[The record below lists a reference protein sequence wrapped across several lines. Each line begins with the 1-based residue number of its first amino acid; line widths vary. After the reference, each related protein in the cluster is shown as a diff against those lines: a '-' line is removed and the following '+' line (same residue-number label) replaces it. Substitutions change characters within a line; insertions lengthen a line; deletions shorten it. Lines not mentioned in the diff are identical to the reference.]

1 MNRVIL
7 SGEIGSDIVLKKTAA
22 GQSLCNFS
30 IEVKDKGKNGQEY
43 KSFFDC
49 TAWGENAE
57 HINQYGFRGQHI
69 AVDGKFQKS
78 SYTNNSGQKVYKT
91 SVYVMDVELSLNNAT
106 IPQTQAYQQTSQ
118 QQMQQQMQQP
128 QTVPFT
134 NNHKDLVEFYD
145 EVEIKNDKENK
156 SKVFTCNG
164 KKYEQETL
172 F

>member
-7 SGEIGSDIVLKKTAA
+7 SGEIGSDITLKKTAT

-30 IEVKDKGKNGQEY
+30 IEVKEKGKDGQERKY
-43 KSFFDC
+43 FFDC

-69 AVDGKFQKS
+69 AVDGKLQKS
-78 SYTNNSGQKVYKT
+78 SYTNKENQKVYKT
-91 SVYVMDVELSLNNAT
+91 SVYVMDVELSVNNAT
-106 IPQTQAYQQTSQ
+106 MPQTQAYQTNQ

-134 NNHKDLVEFYD
+134 NQVNYKSYPEHYD
-145 EVEIKNDKENK
+145 SDEGMP
-156 SKVFTCNG
+156 F
-164 KKYEQETL
+164 
-172 F
+172 

>member
-69 AVDGKFQKS
+69 AVDGKLQKS
-78 SYTNNSGQKVYKT
+78 SYTNKENQKVYKT
-91 SVYVMDVELSLNNAT
+91 SVYVMDVELSVNNAT
-106 IPQTQAYQQTSQ
+106 MPQTQAYQQQAYQ
-118 QQMQQQMQQP
+118 QTYQPQQQMQQP

-134 NNHKDLVEFYD
+134 NQVNYQSYPTNDLGEGMPF
-145 EVEIKNDKENK
+145 
-156 SKVFTCNG
+156 
-164 KKYEQETL
+164 
-172 F
+172 

>member
-7 SGEIGSDIVLKKTAA
+7 SGEIGSDITLKKTTT

-30 IEVKDKGKNGQEY
+30 IEVKEKGKDGQEH

-69 AVDGKFQKS
+69 AVDGKLQKS
-78 SYTNNSGQKVYKT
+78 SYTNKENQKVYKT
-91 SVYVMDVELSLNNAT
+91 SVYVMDVELALNNAT
-106 IPQTQAYQQTSQ
+106 MPQTKAYQQQSQ
-118 QQMQQQMQQP
+118 QTYQPQSQQMQQS

-134 NNHKDLVEFYD
+134 NQVNYQSYPN
-145 EVEIKNDKENK
+145 NDYLGEGMP
-156 SKVFTCNG
+156 F
-164 KKYEQETL
+164 
-172 F
+172 

>member
-7 SGEIGSDIVLKKTAA
+7 SGEIGSDIVLKKTAT

-30 IEVKDKGKNGQEY
+30 IEVKEKGKNGQEH

-69 AVDGKFQKS
+69 AVDGKLQKS
-78 SYTNNSGQKVYKT
+78 SYTNKENQKVYKT
-91 SVYVMDVELSLNNAT
+91 SVYVMDVELALNNAT
-106 IPQTQAYQQTSQ
+106 MPQIQASQQTYQQQPQ
-118 QQMQQQMQQP
+118 QHMQQP

-134 NNHKDLVEFYD
+134 NQVNYQSYPEHHDMD
-145 EVEIKNDKENK
+145 EGMP
-156 SKVFTCNG
+156 F
-164 KKYEQETL
+164 
-172 F
+172 

>member
-7 SGEIGSDIVLKKTAA
+7 SGEIGSDIVLKKTAT

-30 IEVKDKGKNGQEY
+30 IEVKEKGKNGQEF

-69 AVDGKFQKS
+69 AVDGKLQKS
-78 SYTNNSGQKVYKT
+78 SYTNKDNQKVYKT

-106 IPQTQAYQQTSQ
+106 MPQTQAYQQQASQQSYQQTYQPQPQ
-118 QQMQQQMQQP
+118 QQMQQS

-134 NNHKDLVEFYD
+134 NQVNYQSYLNNDDLGEGMPF
-145 EVEIKNDKENK
+145 
-156 SKVFTCNG
+156 
-164 KKYEQETL
+164 
-172 F
+172 

>member
-7 SGEIGSDIVLKKTAA
+7 SGEIGSDIVLKKTAT

-30 IEVKDKGKNGQEY
+30 IEVKEKGKNGQEF

-69 AVDGKFQKS
+69 AVDGKLQKS
-78 SYTNNSGQKVYKT
+78 SYTNKENQKVYKT
-91 SVYVMDVELSLNNAT
+91 SVYVMDVELALNNAT
-106 IPQTQAYQQTSQ
+106 MPQTQAYQQTCQ
-118 QQMQQQMQQP
+118 PQQQQMQQP

-134 NNHKDLVEFYD
+134 NQVNYQSYPEHHDLD
-145 EVEIKNDKENK
+145 EGMP
-156 SKVFTCNG
+156 F
-164 KKYEQETL
+164 
-172 F
+172 

>member
-7 SGEIGSDIVLKKTAA
+7 SGEIGSDIVLKKTAS

-30 IEVKDKGKNGQEY
+30 IEVKEKGKNGQEF

-69 AVDGKFQKS
+69 AVDGKLQKS
-78 SYTNNSGQKVYKT
+78 SYTNKDNQKVYKT
-91 SVYVMDVELSLNNAT
+91 SVYVMDVELSVNNAT
-106 IPQTQAYQQTSQ
+106 MPQTQAYQQSSQ
-118 QQMQQQMQQP
+118 QTYQPQSQQMQQP

-134 NNHKDLVEFYD
+134 NQVNYQSYPEHYD
-145 EVEIKNDKENK
+145 NDEGMP
-156 SKVFTCNG
+156 F
-164 KKYEQETL
+164 
-172 F
+172 

>member
-7 SGEIGSDIVLKKTAA
+7 SGEIGSDIVLKKTTT

-30 IEVKDKGKNGQEY
+30 IEVKEKGKNGQEH

-69 AVDGKFQKS
+69 AVDGKLQKS

-106 IPQTQAYQQTSQ
+106 MPQTQAYQNQANQ
-118 QQMQQQMQQP
+118 NQVNQFNQP

-134 NNHKDLVEFYD
+134 NQVNYQSYPNNDDLGEGMPF
-145 EVEIKNDKENK
+145 
-156 SKVFTCNG
+156 
-164 KKYEQETL
+164 
-172 F
+172 

>member
-7 SGEIGSDIVLKKTAA
+7 SGEIGSDIVLKKTAT

-30 IEVKDKGKNGQEY
+30 IEVKEKGKDGQEH

-69 AVDGKFQKS
+69 AVEGKLQKS
-78 SYTNNSGQKVYKT
+78 SYTNKENQKVYKT
-91 SVYVMDVELSLNNAT
+91 SVYVMDVELALNNAT
-106 IPQTQAYQQTSQ
+106 MPQTQAYQQTQ
-118 QQMQQQMQQP
+118 KQMNQHQQQQMQQP

-134 NNHKDLVEFYD
+134 NQVNYQSYPNNDDLGEGMPF
-145 EVEIKNDKENK
+145 
-156 SKVFTCNG
+156 
-164 KKYEQETL
+164 
-172 F
+172 

>member
-7 SGEIGSDIVLKKTAA
+7 SGEIGSDITLKKTTT

-30 IEVKDKGKNGQEY
+30 IEVKEKGKNGQEL

-69 AVDGKFQKS
+69 AVYGKLQKS
-78 SYTNNSGQKVYKT
+78 SYTNKENQKVYKT
-91 SVYVMDVELSLNNAT
+91 SVYVMDVELALNNAT
-106 IPQTQAYQQTSQ
+106 MPQTQAYQQTCQQQSQ
-118 QQMQQQMQQP
+118 QTYQPQQQMQQP

-134 NNHKDLVEFYD
+134 NQVNYQSYPEHHDMD
-145 EVEIKNDKENK
+145 EGMP
-156 SKVFTCNG
+156 F
-164 KKYEQETL
+164 
-172 F
+172 

>member
-7 SGEIGSDIVLKKTAA
+7 SGEIGSDIVLKNTTT

-30 IEVKDKGKNGQEY
+30 IEVKEKGKNGQEF

-69 AVDGKFQKS
+69 AVDGKLQKS

-106 IPQTQAYQQTSQ
+106 MPQTQAYQNQANQ
-118 QQMQQQMQQP
+118 NQVNQFNQP

-134 NNHKDLVEFYD
+134 NQVNYQSYPNNDDLGEGMPF
-145 EVEIKNDKENK
+145 
-156 SKVFTCNG
+156 
-164 KKYEQETL
+164 
-172 F
+172 

>member
-30 IEVKDKGKNGQEY
+30 IEVKEKGKDGQERKY
-43 KSFFDC
+43 FFDC

-69 AVDGKFQKS
+69 AVDGKLQKS
-78 SYTNNSGQKVYKT
+78 SYTNKENQKVYKT
-91 SVYVMDVELSLNNAT
+91 SVYVMDVELSVNNAT
-106 IPQTQAYQQTSQ
+106 MPQTQAYQTNQ

-134 NNHKDLVEFYD
+134 NQVNYQSYPEHYD
-145 EVEIKNDKENK
+145 SDEGMP
-156 SKVFTCNG
+156 F
-164 KKYEQETL
+164 
-172 F
+172 

>member
-30 IEVKDKGKNGQEY
+30 IEVKEKGKNGQEF

-69 AVDGKFQKS
+69 AVDGKLQKS
-78 SYTNNSGQKVYKT
+78 SYTNKENQKVYKT
-91 SVYVMDVELSLNNAT
+91 SVYVMDVELSVNNAT
-106 IPQTQAYQQTSQ
+106 MPQTQAYQQQVSQ
-118 QQMQQQMQQP
+118 QTYQPQQQMQQP

-134 NNHKDLVEFYD
+134 NQVNYQSYPEHYD
-145 EVEIKNDKENK
+145 NDEGMP
-156 SKVFTCNG
+156 F
-164 KKYEQETL
+164 
-172 F
+172 

>member
-30 IEVKDKGKNGQEY
+30 IEVKEKGKDGQERKY
-43 KSFFDC
+43 FFDC

-69 AVDGKFQKS
+69 AVDGKLQKS
-78 SYTNNSGQKVYKT
+78 SYTNKEGQKVYKT
-91 SVYVMDVELSLNNAT
+91 SVYVMDVELALNNAT
-106 IPQTQAYQQTSQ
+106 MPQTQAYQQQASQ
-118 QQMQQQMQQP
+118 QSYQQTYQPQSQQMQQP

-134 NNHKDLVEFYD
+134 NQVNYQSYPTNDLGEGMPF
-145 EVEIKNDKENK
+145 
-156 SKVFTCNG
+156 
-164 KKYEQETL
+164 
-172 F
+172 